1 MKLII
6 LTGASDKGKSQTLNL
21 SFNALINF
29 GYTRFQNHF
38 RTLGNPIKN
47 DFIDIVERN
56 NYRIGFAT
64 MGDYQ
69 DITNVPGDTVQ
80 ELFTYLQNQ
89 QCDCIVLACNS
100 NLNIALSFL
109 QTHNPI
115 MIHKQTDPNAIM
127 HPLLNAI
134 DAEIIYKLI

>member
-38 RTLGNPIKN
+38 RRLGELIQN
-47 DFIDIVERN
+47 DFLDIVERN

-64 MGDYQ
+64 MGDYEVN
-69 DITNVPGDTVQ
+69 IKHPEDTVQ
-80 ELFTYLQNQ
+80 ELFNYLQHQ
-89 QCDCIVLACNS
+89 QCDSIVLACNS

-109 QTHNPI
+109 QTLNPI
-115 MIHKQTDPNAIM
+115 MVHKQIDANATM
-127 HPLLNAI
+127 QTLLNAI
-134 DAEIIYKLI
+134 DAEIIFKLI

>member
-21 SFNALINF
+21 TFNALINF

-38 RTLGNPIKN
+38 RTLGDPIQN

-64 MGDYQ
+64 MGDYEVNLKHPQ
-69 DITNVPGDTVQ
+69 DTVQ

-100 NLNIALSFL
+100 NLSTALTFL
-109 QTHNPI
+109 QAHNPI
-115 MIHKQTDPNAIM
+115 VIHKQTDANATM
-127 HPLLNAI
+127 QPLLNAI
-134 DAEIIYKLI
+134 DAEIIYKLM

>member
-6 LTGASDKGKSQTLNL
+6 LTGASDKGKSRTLNL

-38 RTLGNPIKN
+38 RTLGNPIQN

-64 MGDYQ
+64 MGDYKILQ
-69 DITNVPGDTVQ
+69 IYLVILYKNYLLICKTNNATV
-80 ELFTYLQNQ
+80 LYWLA
-89 QCDCIVLACNS
+89 IV
-100 NLNIALSFL
+100 I
-109 QTHNPI
+109 
-115 MIHKQTDPNAIM
+115 
-127 HPLLNAI
+127 
-134 DAEIIYKLI
+134 